1 MKSFFFLH
9 SEGNNKTKR
18 QTMILEKIFANDVT
32 DKWLI
37 SKINSFYNSIKKET
51 IQWKNVQRIS
61 IIFSKE
67 DVQMANRHMKRLSAL
82 LIIRENKIKT
92 TVRYHLTLV
101 RKATIKM
108 STNNKCW
115 RWCWKKKRN
124 LSTQLLECN
133 LV

>member
-51 IQWKNVQRIS
+51 IQ
-61 IIFSKE
+61 
-67 DVQMANRHMKRLSAL
+67 
-82 LIIRENKIKT
+82 
-92 TVRYHLTLV
+92 
-101 RKATIKM
+101 
-108 STNNKCW
+108 
-115 RWCWKKKRN
+115 
-124 LSTQLLECN
+124 
-133 LV
+133 